1 MVHDYNFYG
10 FKIKRE
16 DNVASLEDMVADK
29 LIKIILQH
37 HNTEV
42 HLDEDGNINT
52 FADKSTTTVQKQSR
66 FFILNG
72 FYKRVLDY
80 MGVSETPEEFSDEVI
95 DQVNVKLAQARFPM
109 EIIKEAPNGDITL
122 IQDPRA
128 VVEPQIHL
136 IMEYTEPED
145 EISRKLSKLTSDL
158 TKTEVKVGRMTEP
171 VEEVV
176 AKENKED
183 SNED

>member
-42 HLDEDGNINT
+42 HLDEDGKIST
-52 FADKSTTTVQKQSR
+52 YADKSTTTVQKQSR

-72 FYKRVLDY
+72 SYGRVLDY

-95 DQVNVKLAQARFPM
+95 DRVNVKLAQARFPM

-145 EISRKLSKLTSDL
+145 ETSRKLSKLTSEL

-176 AKENKED
+176 PQEDKED